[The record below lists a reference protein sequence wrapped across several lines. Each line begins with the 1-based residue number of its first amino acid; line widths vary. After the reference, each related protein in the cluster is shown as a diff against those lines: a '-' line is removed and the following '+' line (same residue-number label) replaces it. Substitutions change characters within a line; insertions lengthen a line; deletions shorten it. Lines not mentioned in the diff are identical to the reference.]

1 MIVAMD
7 GKRKCGDQDDHKE
20 KRRKREDNVG
30 LWQLTKSQKWIA
42 DSVISLDPLL
52 NPLLLDV
59 APKYIAPKYITT
71 TRHFPFLTQAGNAIT
86 GDFVIDNIKPF
97 LNSWVLQWGET
108 PLAFMFET
116 RSEWPYHRIIF
127 LFVDQR
133 KVTKKN
139 TACLRLRFI
148 PFSWLAKKK
157 EIQWWLTETES
168 CLDEDEKDIVIRP
181 TELMSFMKLFHIECL
196 YLLKPRGSCE
206 DTQDTQVTIKT
217 MLRMNN
223 RTMYKQI
230 LLKNEKL
237 SAYIN
242 IPYKSMNESNFSL
255 YAQLF
260 LDETFAKYNLVK
272 KIKSKIKSNE
282 IVLNKIKSNE
292 LDVEDIVKELSM

>member
-7 GKRKCGDQDDHKE
+7 GKRKCGDHDDHHKE
-20 KRRKREDNVG
+20 KRRKREDNVD
-30 LWQLTKSQKWIA
+30 LWQLTKSQKK
-42 DSVISLDPLL
+42 LDPLL
-52 NPLLLDV
+52 LD
-59 APKYIAPKYITT
+59 PFNEQYIAPKYIIP
-71 TRHFPFLTQAGNAIT
+71 RRRFPFLTQAGNAIT

-97 LNSWVLQWGET
+97 LNSWVLQWGKT

-168 CLDEDEKDIVIRP
+168 CLNKDEEDIVICP
-181 TELMSFMKLFHIECL
+181 TELMSFIKLFDIEYL

-206 DTQDTQVTIKT
+206 NTQVTIKT
-217 MLRMNN
+217 KLIKGK
-223 RTMYKQI
+223 MYKEMV
-230 LLKNEKL
+230 LKNKKL

-242 IPYKSMNESNFSL
+242 IQYQRKNKSKFSS

-260 LDETFAKYNLVK
+260 FRETFAKYNLLK
-272 KIKSKIKSNE
+272 
-282 IVLNKIKSNE
+282 KIKSNE